1 MFEKLIGINREN
13 KEHMKIVPKI
23 SENIKDNFEE
33 LVKLSKRKGSNFK
46 IVGEYKNFIIKE
58 YSKFIIEIIS
68 WATIIT
74 ILSTKILQESTP
86 IISTLI
92 IAGIIILILLY
103 YRFYPTT
110 NNIEVDTYSKILSVK
125 SNNYI
130 ARILKPSYQ
139 IDFKDIDEFSF
150 KEIRRKTNSGSS
162 GRYNLVYVHSNN
174 KKIKLIN
181 LPCSSFAYVNPNIFI
196 GNLSSIINKSKIN
209 STRI

>member
-33 LVKLSKRKGSNFK
+33 LVNLSKRRGSNFK
-46 IVGEYKNFIIKE
+46 LAGEYKNFIIKE

-68 WATIIT
+68 WAVVIT
-74 ILSTKILQESTP
+74 VLSTKILKGSTP

-103 YRFYPTT
+103 YRFSPTT
-110 NNIEVDTYSKILSVK
+110 NNIEVDTYSKILSIK

-139 IDFKDIDEFSF
+139 IDFKDIEEFSF

-162 GRYNLVYVHSNN
+162 GKYNLVYVHSNN

-181 LPCSSFAYVNPNIFI
+181 LPCSDFAYVNPNIFI

-209 STRI
+209 NSRL